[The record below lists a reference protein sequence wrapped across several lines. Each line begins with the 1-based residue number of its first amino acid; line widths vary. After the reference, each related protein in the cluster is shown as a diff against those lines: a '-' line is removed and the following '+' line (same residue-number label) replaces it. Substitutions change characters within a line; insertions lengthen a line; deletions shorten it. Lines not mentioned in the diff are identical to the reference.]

1 MKKIFLLKM
10 FLSSLLFSIAI
21 SCSEEKEEAQIRVDV
36 LDIDIPND
44 STVINVNVTSNVNWT
59 SSLSTNSGFIVSP
72 SDGTA
77 GITQLSISAAP
88 NITNAEKVADL
99 MISGSGAYATI
110 HLSQKSLTFS
120 ATPSS
125 LLMDSVASTK
135 TFEITT
141 NTKWI
146 IQGSDLPE
154 WIESITPPCPER
166 EMPG

>member
-1 MKKIFLLKM
+1 
-10 FLSSLLFSIAI
+10 
-21 SCSEEKEEAQIRVDV
+21 
-36 LDIDIPND
+36 
-44 STVINVNVTSNVNWT
+44 
-59 SSLSTNSGFIVSP
+59 
-72 SDGTA
+72 
-77 GITQLSISAAP
+77 
-88 NITNAEKVADL
+88 

-154 WIESITPPCPER
+154 WIESITPMSGKGNARISITVKDNPVRMLQEYTLKIGYAGTWAPVIVSQKAAHNNPPTKPSGLTPNTL
-166 EMPG
+166 MFP